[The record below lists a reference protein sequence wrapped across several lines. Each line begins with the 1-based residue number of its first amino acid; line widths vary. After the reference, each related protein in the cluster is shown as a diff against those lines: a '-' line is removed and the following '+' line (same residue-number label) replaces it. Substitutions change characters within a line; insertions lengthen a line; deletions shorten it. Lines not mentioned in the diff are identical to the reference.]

1 VSRPLA
7 GAVVVVTRPRAQAGP
22 LVDAL
27 VDAGARVRELPLI
40 EIAPVDDP
48 AAAAA
53 LRALERYAAVV
64 VTSANGA
71 AALADRLAGLGV
83 AVPESVVLVAVG
95 DATAAVL
102 ARNGIAV
109 GLVPP
114 VATGAG
120 VAAALV
126 RRGVAGRRVLLA
138 RAREGRPE
146 LPAGLRAAG
155 AVVDDVALYET
166 VRRRPDGAELSGLA
180 GADAIVLTAPSAVAS
195 LVAAGTPL
203 DTRTRVVTIG
213 PTTSAAVRSAGMS
226 VAAEA
231 VEQSAAGLVA
241 AVVAALRPPA

>member
-1 VSRPLA
+1 MSLPLA

-40 EIAPVDDP
+40 EIGRVDDP

-71 AALADRLAGLGV
+71 AELAARLAGLGV
-83 AVPESVVLVAVG
+83 AIPPSVVMVAVG

-114 VATGAG
+114 VATGAA
-120 VAAALV
+120 VAAALAQ
-126 RRGVAGRRVLLA
+126 RGVAGQRVLLA

-155 AVVDDVALYET
+155 AIVDDVALYAT
-166 VRRRPDGAELSGLA
+166 TPRRPDAAELSRLA

-195 LVAAGTPL
+195 FVAAGAPL
-203 DTRTRVVTIG
+203 DPSTRIVTIG
-213 PTTSAAVRSAGMS
+213 PTTSAAVRSAGLA

-231 VEQSAAGLVA
+231 AEQSVGGLVA
-241 AVVAALRPPA
+241 SVAAALRPSA